1 MNKIETGT
9 DLPGRIRHR
18 KIARKT
24 SAQFIGAVCAF
35 ELGYILLNLFFLII
49 MGVTGLDRT
58 FLFNAFKPFMI
69 PVMLIVSFV
78 GCSYIA
84 YRFIRRPLEY
94 LDDVSKASKKL
105 AHPTEEPIV
114 LPQNLKSIE
123 DELNTAR
130 EQALM
135 DMNNAHSSER
145 KRDDQLVCLAHDLR
159 TPLTSILGY
168 LRLIEDEP
176 DIPRNLALKYTG
188 IAREKA
194 ERLEELLGEFYDIT
208 RFSSEGLVLDPAPV
222 NISGMLSHIAKDF
235 IPVLADKRLNW
246 QLHIQEDVWIVCDK
260 DKLERAVDNLIRNAV
275 NYSYENTDLV
285 FTLTGEHD
293 KIQISLQNRGPEIP
307 KEKLDR
313 IFDRFYRLDS
323 ARSSDTGGAGLGL
336 AIAKEVTELH
346 QGTIC
351 ASSKQD
357 VITFTICLPSDCK
370 KIV

>member
-1 MNKIETGT
+1 MIRKEAG
-9 DLPGRIRHR
+9 LESSSRSYHKRIA
-18 KIARKT
+18 KKT
-24 SAQFIGAVCAF
+24 SVQFIGAVCAF

-49 MGVTGLDRT
+49 MGVTGLDTT

-69 PVMLIVSFV
+69 PVVLIISFI

-84 YRFIRRPLEY
+84 YRFIRKPLEY
-94 LDDVSKASKKL
+94 LDEVSEASKRL

-114 LPQNLKSIE
+114 LPESLKNIE
-123 DELNTAR
+123 DELNSAR
-130 EQALM
+130 EQALT
-135 DMNNAHSSER
+135 DMNEAHSSDQ

-176 DIPRNLALKYTG
+176 DIPRDLALKYAG
-188 IAREKA
+188 IARDKA
-194 ERLEELLGEFYDIT
+194 ERLEELLGEFYEIT
-208 RFSSEGLVLDPAPV
+208 RFSSEGLVLDPVPV
-222 NISGMLSHIAKDF
+222 NISAMLSDIAKDF
-235 IPVLADKRLNW
+235 VPVLADKGLNW
-246 QLHIQEDVWIVCDK
+246 QLHIQEDVQIVCDK
-260 DKLERAVDNLIRNAV
+260 DKLERAIDNLIRNAV
-275 NYSYENTDLV
+275 NYSYDNTDLV
-285 FTLTGEHD
+285 FDLRGEPD
-293 KIQISLQNRGPEIP
+293 KIFISLQNKGAEIP

-346 QGTIC
+346 HGTIG
-351 ASSKQD
+351 ASSEQD
-357 VITFTICLPSDCK
+357 VITFTICLPRDCK

>member
-9 DLPGRIRHR
+9 ELTGRTRHR

-24 SAQFIGAVCAF
+24 SLQFIGTVCVF

-49 MGVTGLDRT
+49 MGVTGLDQT
-58 FLFNAFKPFMI
+58 LLFNVFELFMI
-69 PVMLIVSFV
+69 PVMLFVSFA

-94 LDDVSKASKKL
+94 LDDVSEASKKL
-105 AHPTEEPIV
+105 AHPTEEPII

-123 DELNTAR
+123 DELNSAR
-130 EQALM
+130 ERALM
-135 DMNNAHSSER
+135 DRNNAHSSEQ

-176 DIPRNLALKYTG
+176 DIPRELALKYTG

-194 ERLEELLGEFYDIT
+194 ERLEELLGEFYEIT
-208 RFSSEGLVLDPAPV
+208 RFSSEGLFLDPAPV
-222 NISGMLSHIAKDF
+222 NISAMLSDIAKDF
-235 IPVLADKRLNW
+235 APVLADKGLHW
-246 QLHIQEDVWIVCDK
+246 QLHIQEDVRIVCDK
-260 DKLERAVDNLIRNAV
+260 DKLERAIDNLIRNAV
-275 NYSYENTDLV
+275 NYSYENTELV
-285 FTLTGEHD
+285 FTLTGEPD

-307 KEKLDR
+307 KEKLDW

-323 ARSSDTGGAGLGL
+323 ARSSDTGGSGLGL

-346 QGTIC
+346 QGTIR
-351 ASSKQD
+351 ATSEQG
-357 VITFTICLPSDCK
+357 VITFTICLPRDCK
-370 KIV
+370 KIA